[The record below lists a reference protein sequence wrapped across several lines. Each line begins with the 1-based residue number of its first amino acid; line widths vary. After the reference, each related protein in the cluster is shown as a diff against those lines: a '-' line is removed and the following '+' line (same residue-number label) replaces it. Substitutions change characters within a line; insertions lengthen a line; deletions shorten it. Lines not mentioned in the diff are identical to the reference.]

1 MTYDGCEK
9 RYVLSPK
16 RERIG
21 KSLGR
26 NFKRAFA
33 QHSLEFQEMGKHL
46 LARIHKMIRVEMKN
60 VLKESTVTVTNSDR
74 DVFTTRTWES
84 HYTELQ
90 RIAPVLP
97 GILDACIPKHSS
109 RRQCTIAGVIA
120 ILVKSHGRSTLAHI
134 IGTLFRT
141 CSKTGICMIMQND
154 HDQFV
159 YCN

>member
-33 QHSLEFQEMGKHL
+33 QHSLESQEMGKHL

-74 DVFTTRTWES
+74 DVFTTRTWER
-84 HYTELQ
+84 HYM
-90 RIAPVLP
+90 
-97 GILDACIPKHSS
+97 H
-109 RRQCTIAGVIA
+109 
-120 ILVKSHGRSTLAHI
+120 
-134 IGTLFRT
+134 
-141 CSKTGICMIMQND
+141 
-154 HDQFV
+154 QF
-159 YCN
+159 C

>member
-33 QHSLEFQEMGKHL
+33 QHSLESQEIGRHL

-60 VLKESTVTVTNSDR
+60 VLKESTVTVTDSDR

-90 RIAPVLP
+90 RIAPVLL

-109 RRQCTIAGVIA
+109 RRQCTIAGVTA
-120 ILVKSHGRSTLAHI
+120 ILVKSHGRSTLAHFFTSLVLYS
-134 IGTLFRT
+134 GHAAKQVFA
-141 CSKTGICMIMQND
+141 
-154 HDQFV
+154 
-159 YCN
+159 

>member
-1 MTYDGCEK
+1 MREK
-9 RYVLSPK
+9 VRLVAEK
-16 RERIG
+16 G
-21 KSLGR
+21 ADWKGR

-33 QHSLEFQEMGKHL
+33 QHSLESQEMGKHL
-46 LARIHKMIRVEMKN
+46 FARIHKMIRVEMKN

-90 RIAPVLP
+90 RIAPVLL

-109 RRQCTIAGVIA
+109 RSWRYSYSCQISWQEYSC
-120 ILVKSHGRSTLAHI
+120 SFFHI

-154 HDQFV
+154 HDQLV

>member
-1 MTYDGCEK
+1 M
-9 RYVLSPK
+9 SPK

-33 QHSLEFQEMGKHL
+33 QHSLESEAMGKHL
-46 LARIHKMIRVEMKN
+46 LARIPTMIRVEMKN
-60 VLKESTVTVTNSDR
+60 VLKECTVTVTDSDR

-90 RIAPVLP
+90 RI
-97 GILDACIPKHSS
+97 
-109 RRQCTIAGVIA
+109 
-120 ILVKSHGRSTLAHI
+120 
-134 IGTLFRT
+134 IGTSFRR

-154 HDQFV
+154 RDQLV

>member
-33 QHSLEFQEMGKHL
+33 QHSLESQEMGKHL

-60 VLKESTVTVTNSDR
+60 VLKLKRVQSQLQIL
-74 DVFTTRTWES
+74 
-84 HYTELQ
+84 TEISLQ
-90 RIAPVLP
+90 HVL
-97 GILDACIPKHSS
+97 GK
-109 RRQCTIAGVIA
+109 VI
-120 ILVKSHGRSTLAHI
+120 TL
-134 IGTLFRT
+134 
-141 CSKTGICMIMQND
+141 SYS
-154 HDQFV
+154 V
-159 YCN
+159 

>member
-1 MTYDGCEK
+1 
-9 RYVLSPK
+9 
-16 RERIG
+16 
-21 KSLGR
+21 
-26 NFKRAFA
+26 
-33 QHSLEFQEMGKHL
+33 MGKHL

-90 RIAPVLP
+90 RIAPVLL

-120 ILVKSHGRSTLAHI
+120 ILVKSHGRSTLAHFFTSLVLYS
-134 IGTLFRT
+134 GHAAKQVFA
-141 CSKTGICMIMQND
+141 
-154 HDQFV
+154 
-159 YCN
+159 

>member
-1 MTYDGCEK
+1 M
-9 RYVLSPK
+9 SPK

-33 QHSLEFQEMGKHL
+33 QHSLESQEMGKHL

-90 RIAPVLP
+90 RIAPVLL

-109 RRQCTIAGVIA
+109 RRQCTIAGVIS
-120 ILVKSHGRSTLAHI
+120 ILVKSHGRSTLAHFFTSLVLYS
-134 IGTLFRT
+134 GHAAKQVFA
-141 CSKTGICMIMQND
+141 
-154 HDQFV
+154 
-159 YCN
+159 

>member
-33 QHSLEFQEMGKHL
+33 QHSLESQEMGKHL

-60 VLKESTVTVTNSDR
+60 VLKESTVTVTEMS
-74 DVFTTRTWES
+74 
-84 HYTELQ
+84 LQ
-90 RIAPVLP
+90 HVL
-97 GILDACIPKHSS
+97 GK
-109 RRQCTIAGVIA
+109 VI
-120 ILVKSHGRSTLAHI
+120 TL
-134 IGTLFRT
+134 
-141 CSKTGICMIMQND
+141 SYS
-154 HDQFV
+154 V
-159 YCN
+159 

>member
-1 MTYDGCEK
+1 MIARKGTSCRRKGSGLE
-9 RYVLSPK
+9 
-16 RERIG
+16 
-21 KSLGR
+21 GR

-33 QHSLEFQEMGKHL
+33 QHSLESQEMGKHL

-90 RIAPVLP
+90 HIAPVLL

-120 ILVKSHGRSTLAHI
+120 ILVKSHGRSTLAHFFTSLVLYS
-134 IGTLFRT
+134 GHAAKQVFA
-141 CSKTGICMIMQND
+141 
-154 HDQFV
+154 
-159 YCN
+159 